1 MLKRVLGVFAHPDD
15 AEILAGGT
23 LARAEEAHLL
33 VLGGEM
39 MTHEKL
45 RVGEQEASCRLLD
58 TKLYWGEFVHNE
70 IPWANTSVSCIEQV
84 VKAVQPDLVI
94 THHPE
99 EQHQDHFSVARATM
113 CACRQHH
120 RLWFVEPYPPSG
132 GSYHQFA
139 PQVYVD
145 ISPHLETKVEALH
158 CHRSQVSR
166 NSWFNWI
173 DGIRARALA
182 RGAEVGVD
190 AAECFQILRYRV

>member
-23 LARAEEAHLL
+23 LTRAEEAHLL

-39 MTHEKL
+39 LPHETE
-45 RVGEQEASCRLLD
+45 RTAEQEAACALMGAQ
-58 TKLYWGEFVHNE
+58 LYWGEFTHNE
-70 IPWANTSVSCIEQV
+70 ILWGEDAVACVERV
-84 VKAVQPDLVI
+84 VAAVQPDLVI

-113 CACRQHH
+113 CACRKHH

-132 GSYHQFA
+132 GSYHQFY
-139 PQVYVD
+139 PQIYVD
-145 ISPHLETKVEALH
+145 ISEHLNTKVDALH

-173 DGIRARALA
+173 DGIRARAVA